1 MTPERTTAMDKVDVS
16 GNKADPLSSRKVKK
30 FAKAVVAHLFPK
42 IKKTQVN
49 IILTDDDT
57 VQTLNRDFRQKD
69 APTDVLSFEDGTV
82 MPDGTT
88 FLGEIYVSIPFAD
101 ATREG
106 RPLTEYILFLVAHGL
121 LHLTGMDH
129 KTEEERLEMIKLGE
143 ELLDEYA

>member
-1 MTPERTTAMDKVDVS
+1 MDKVDVS

-42 IKKTQVN
+42 IKHTLVN
-49 IILTDDDT
+49 IILTDDQA

-69 APTDVLSFEDGTV
+69 ATTDVLSFEDGTV
-82 MPDGTT
+82 MPDGAT
-88 FLGEIYVSIPFAD
+88 FLGEIYVSVPFAD

>member
-1 MTPERTTAMDKVDVS
+1 MDKVDVS
-16 GNKADPLSSRKVKK
+16 GNKADPLSSRKVRK

-42 IKKTQVN
+42 IKRTLVN
-49 IILTDDDT
+49 IILTDDQT

-69 APTDVLSFEDGTV
+69 APTDVLSFEDASV
-82 MPDGTT
+82 MPDGST
-88 FLGEIYVSIPFAD
+88 FLGEIYISVPFAD

-129 KTEEERLEMIKLGE
+129 KTEQERLEMIRLGE